1 MSAEHMDLVYRVLD
15 DQLVDVDGRR
25 CGRADDLEFEG
36 DLGTPPRLHAI
47 LSGSGTWHKR
57 MPRRLRAVGARIF
70 GTGVVGE
77 DVIRVPWEQVE
88 EIASVIK
95 LRAKASELGLA
106 QGDDRDALFV
116 AKFPKS

>member
-1 MSAEHMDLVYRVLD
+1 MSAERMDLVYRVLD
-15 DQLVDVDGRR
+15 DQFVDVDGRR
-25 CGRADDLEFEG
+25 CGRADDLEFAGE
-36 DLGTPPRLHAI
+36 LGTPPRLRAI
-47 LSGSGTWHKR
+47 LSGSGTWHRR
-57 MPRRLRAVGARIF
+57 MPRRLRAAGARIF

-88 EIASVIK
+88 HIASVIK

-106 QGDDRDALFV
+106 RGDDRDAMFV